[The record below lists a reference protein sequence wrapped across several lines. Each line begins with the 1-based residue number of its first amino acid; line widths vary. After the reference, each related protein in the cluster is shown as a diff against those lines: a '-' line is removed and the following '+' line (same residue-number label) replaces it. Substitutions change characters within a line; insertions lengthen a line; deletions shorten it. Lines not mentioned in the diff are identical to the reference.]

1 MINTSSCKSTKPSKL
16 LDVCWAVP
24 CYWIFQ
30 TLHGERTSCGPPG
43 KVATALVVI
52 GSGIVSG
59 GVERVTPL
67 RGRALGDYRIS
78 PDGPASL
85 AGGPQQI
92 SLVHL
97 LSLRCYRYLFAGALT
112 PQVGHEIR

>member
-1 MINTSSCKSTKPSKL
+1 ML
-16 LDVCWAVP
+16 LNFSNFAWGKDVLC
-24 CYWIFQ
+24 
-30 TLHGERTSCGPPG
+30 PPG

-85 AGGPQQI
+85 AGGPQHI

-97 LSLRCYRYLFAGALT
+97 LFLRCYRYFFAGALT
-112 PQVGHEIR
+112 PQVGHEFAERLLQGSCH